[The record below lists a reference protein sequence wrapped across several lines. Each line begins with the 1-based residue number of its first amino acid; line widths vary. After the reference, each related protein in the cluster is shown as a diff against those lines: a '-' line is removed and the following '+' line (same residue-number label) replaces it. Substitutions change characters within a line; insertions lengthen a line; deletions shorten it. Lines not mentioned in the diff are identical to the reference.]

1 MDINQ
6 VICSFIFNY
15 SMLYFIKSY
24 DYCKVGY
31 TKDSKAFFERMR
43 KYLTHNPSFQILDIR
58 KGKLEDEKMIHT
70 LIPKELYHYGEWCV
84 WNKEIAQIW
93 LDYFQ
98 INPQEGLEEYFYTR
112 NKKLNKAIVEKFKKT
127 PYLNFIRYFSKES
140 NLDLSES
147 SEKEWRVH

>member
-1 MDINQ
+1 
-6 VICSFIFNY
+6 
-15 SMLYFIKSY
+15 MLYFLKSG

-31 TKDSKAFFERMR
+31 TKDSAAFFERMR

-58 KGKLEDEKMIHT
+58 KGDMMTEKEIHA

-98 INPQEGLEEYFYTR
+98 INPEEGLEDYFYTR
-112 NKKLNKAIVEKFKKT
+112 NKKANKTIVLRFQNS
-127 PYLNFIRYFSKES
+127 PDLNFIRYFSTES

-147 SEKEWRVH
+147 

>member
-1 MDINQ
+1 MLY
-6 VICSFIFNY
+6 FIKSYDYCKVGYTKDSKAFFER
-15 SMLYFIKSY
+15 MYFIKSY

-84 WNKEIAQIW
+84 WDKEIA
-93 LDYFQ
+93 
-98 INPQEGLEEYFYTR
+98 
-112 NKKLNKAIVEKFKKT
+112 
-127 PYLNFIRYFSKES
+127 
-140 NLDLSES
+140 
-147 SEKEWRVH
+147 